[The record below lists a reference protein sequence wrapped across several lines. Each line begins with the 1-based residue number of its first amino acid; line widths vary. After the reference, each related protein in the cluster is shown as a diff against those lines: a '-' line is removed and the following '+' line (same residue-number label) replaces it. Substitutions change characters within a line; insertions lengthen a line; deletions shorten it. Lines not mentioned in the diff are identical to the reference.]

1 MITSCKL
8 RRDSFCGTNGRELT
22 HPVVVPTK
30 FQKKTTEEYFTPQFD
45 SKMAVVVLFDD
56 AKVSKRVPTYL
67 FTLCITDKIA

>member
-45 SKMAVVVLFDD
+45 SKMAVVVRFDD
-56 AKVSKRVPTYL
+56 AKVSKTGTYL

>member
-30 FQKKTTEEYFTPQFD
+30 FQKKTEEYFTPQFD
-45 SKMAVVVLFDD
+45 SKMAVVVRFDD

-67 FTLCITDKIA
+67 DITDKIA

>member
-30 FQKKTTEEYFTPQFD
+30 FQKKEYFTPQFD
-45 SKMAVVVLFDD
+45 SKMAVVVRFDD
-56 AKVSKRVPTYL
+56 AKVSKRVPISL
-67 FTLCITDKIA
+67 CTLCITDKIA